1 MAKEINIARL
11 AVDMVANTATY
22 RSQLAEMVKQ
32 NDKRLKELEKTN
44 QKSNSQQN
52 SDDNKAAKEAAR
64 IAKQRAKAETEAYAE
79 ASRRQ
84 AKHERDKLAVQQSAS
99 RKSRSIAQQA
109 GFQLQDTFVQA
120 QMGIQATTIIAQ
132 QGSQFLGAFG
142 AAGALAGAALAIG
155 AVGVGIFNA
164 AGVAANKEAQK
175 LKERVDDLA
184 NALKE
189 MHKASTTSNLDKI
202 INAAEAKIKL
212 EAVNKQLETV
222 KKNLK
227 RSRDIMNG
235 LDVAYSNS
243 SLYVPAGIVDKST
256 KAREKEAHAVSLLE
270 NQLKGL
276 IEKQT
281 NYSLIMK
288 GATKESIEADASIK
302 KLTESLKLEI
312 EYYGQGADAI
322 ENHKL
327 KLAGANEEA
336 LANLKLL
343 QAQKKALEEK
353 TKAEEAA
360 AEASKKATADAKRAR
375 EKTEK
380 DAIDSETKRI
390 VAAEKQA
397 AKLASYA
404 TSATKADP
412 TRALVEE
419 QKTLEMNLEMKL
431 ISEEEY
437 QLALLGLRDKYTQI
451 GLKIQQTA
459 DAEEK
464 RRNAD
469 KISEARRV
477 EEARRQTLTDTYN
490 FERSMAK
497 TKTEQNAIDA
507 SYEQELLK
515 QKYAEQ
521 QAALILKYEKDYLT
535 DENYLSMKKELEN
548 RYAEEKAEKEA
559 EAQQVREAAVLGDV
573 DQIAESFGI
582 QLKAQETYAKT
593 QAAISAIQAGI
604 QVWSDP
610 TLSFYAKVPA
620 SIAAIGAVSS
630 LAGQFHGG
638 TDSLPSSMD
647 NKSFMLKAGERVV
660 QPEANKK
667 LTKFLDNPE
676 SSSSGVNISSTIQM
690 GPSLVDE
697 KVFAQAL
704 AKQQSNIAAL
714 MSKEERKRPNRRS
727 VRSQ

>member
-32 NDKRLKELEKTN
+32 TDKRLKELEKTN

-52 SDDNKAAKEAAR
+52 SDDNKAAKAAEM
-64 IAKQRAKAETEAYAE
+64 IAKKRAKAETEAYAE

-84 AKHERDKLAVQQSAS
+84 AKHERDKLTLQQSAS

-164 AGVAANKEAQK
+164 AGVAAEKQAQKTTEGVIELADAITKLNNSAMTSDVSKRLNVKEASDQLVK
-175 LKERVDDLA
+175 LNKKILKSEEALTEAKKEATKTSVSYYDWESKRTYTIEKSIDYMSNEKKEVDKLTL
-184 NALKE
+184 ALKQQTDQR
-189 MHKASTTSNLDKI
+189 ASLTI
-202 INAAEAKIKL
+202 
-212 EAVNKQLETV
+212 
-222 KKNLK
+222 
-227 RSRDIMNG
+227 
-235 LDVAYSNS
+235 VAS
-243 SLYVPAGIVDKST
+243 
-256 KAREKEAHAVSLLE
+256 
-270 NQLKGL
+270 
-276 IEKQT
+276 
-281 NYSLIMK
+281 
-288 GATKESIEADASIK
+288 GATKESIDADSTIK

-312 EYYGQGADAI
+312 EYYGKGSEAI
-322 ENHKL
+322 ENHKF
-327 KLAGANEEA
+327 AQNGANKTA
-336 LANLKLL
+336 LANLKIL
-343 QAQKKALEEK
+343 QAQLKALEDK
-353 TKAEEAA
+353 TKAEEKA
-360 AEASKKATADAKRAR
+360 AEAAKKAKEDAKRAR

-380 DAIDSETKRI
+380 DAITAETNRI
-390 VAAEKQA
+390 KTAEKQA
-397 AKLASYA
+397 AKLASYS
-404 TSATKADP
+404 TSATKSDP

-437 QLALLGLRDKYTQI
+437 QMALLGLRDKYTQI
-451 GLKIQQTA
+451 GLQIQKTA
-459 DAEEK
+459 DDEEK
-464 RRNAD
+464 RRNAE

-477 EEARRQTLTDTYN
+477 EEARRKTLTDTYN
-490 FERSMAK
+490 FERNMSK
-497 TKTEQNAIDA
+497 TKVEQNAIDA
-507 SYEQELLK
+507 AYEQEILT
-515 QKYAEQ
+515 QKYADQ
-521 QAALILKYEKDYLT
+521 QAALILKYENDYLT
-535 DENYLSMKKELEN
+535 DENYLLQKKELEE

-573 DQIAESFGI
+573 DQIADAFGV

-610 TLSFYAKVPA
+610 TLSFYAKIPA

-676 SSSSGVNISSTIQM
+676 SSGSGVNITSTIQM

-704 AKQQSNIAAL
+704 SKQQSNIAAL
-714 MSKEERKRPNRRS
+714 MSKEERKRPSRRS